1 MFACF
6 VRLTSKHVAF
16 LVLHLEHSNVM
27 SGWCPWERGEMCLK
41 CITLI
46 RCLVEATC
54 WCVCFCQS
62 PAASGYGTQ
71 SVRLGKDAIKDFDCC
86 CLSLQPCRDPVVTW
100 VHTLWYD
107 EVPENAKNFFQPV
120 TSQPLTLSQSQI
132 DCWMTDLEMNN
143 VNLTTS
149 SSASC
154 QKVTTIFPILFC
166 PWIPNQ

>member
-1 MFACF
+1 
-6 VRLTSKHVAF
+6 
-16 LVLHLEHSNVM
+16 M
-27 SGWCPWERGEMCLK
+27 SVGEGEMMCLK

-120 TSQPLTLSQSQI
+120 TSQPLTLSHSHKLTVEWLTLKWITLTSQ
-132 DCWMTDLEMNN
+132 LAHQHP
-143 VNLTTS
+143 VRKLLL
-149 SSASC
+149 
-154 QKVTTIFPILFC
+154 FFLFC
-166 PWIPNQ
+166 SVHGYPISRHTTFFHSFISRRLTGTCHW